1 MLAWCCGKSTV
12 PAVVCPVGLDAAA
25 LGTLVHH
32 LPRLQ
37 LKALDELFSGI
48 SFGHCPLR
56 EQERHQGQL
65 SLCSGGNYVKVP
77 IHMGSVFQ
85 ITTGHTDL
93 GVNVLLP
100 FVSTVFVDL
109 FFPPGNIMV
118 VAGLTVTSEHCLW
131 EGPPLRVI
139 SHSSPLP

>member
-1 MLAWCCGKSTV
+1 M
-12 PAVVCPVGLDAAA
+12 VCPVGLDAAA

-65 SLCSGGNYVKVP
+65 SLCSGGNYVKGP
-77 IHMGSVFQ
+77 HTGAMFQ
-85 ITTGHTDL
+85 ITRGHTVL
-93 GVNVLLP
+93 GINVLFS
-100 FVSTVFVDL
+100 FVSTVFL
-109 FFPPGNIMV
+109 LIYSSHSGNIMV
-118 VAGLTVTSEHCLW
+118 VVGLTDSSELSLRRGHCQEAYPIAHLF
-131 EGPPLRVI
+131 
-139 SHSSPLP
+139 HA